1 MVSPTAIADIKAAIS
16 SGVNFKPEEIIR
28 LNALGLRY
36 DYSKSNADMRIMPR
50 VAWLGDVAFREPT
63 IGHEIWMFDVAEIF
77 DMDNAETRVKVRA
90 YCLATPPLELPPMT
104 DGILNIKK
112 KVQDFCRKKISQWT
126 LGQVACAL
134 MFAENGDV
142 QTAGEFPEAKKESKR
157 KKTKPVKEGDH
168 CYEVGLLRNGMLL
181 NLGTPDKLIGMT
193 VSGLETLI
201 IEKMKLDQRIGAEY
215 AKDIVNS
222 AFGDYKRTL
231 ESILAEHAKNNEKKD

>member
-63 IGHEIWMFDVAEIF
+63 IGHEIWMYDAAEIF
-77 DMDNAETRVKVRA
+77 DLDNAETRVKVRA
-90 YCLATPPLELPPMT
+90 YCLATPPLELPPIT
-104 DGILNIKK
+104 EGIISIKS
-112 KVQDFCRKKISQWT
+112 KVQDFCRKRISQYT
-126 LGQVACAL
+126 VGQVACAL

-142 QTAGEFPEAKKESKR
+142 QTAGEFPVAKSESKR
-157 KKTKPVKEGDH
+157 KKRKLVQEGDH

-181 NLGTPDKLIGMT
+181 NLGTPDKLLGMS

-201 IEKMKLDQRIGAEY
+201 IEKMKLDDRIGAEY
-215 AKDIVNS
+215 AKAMVNS

-231 ESILAEHAKNNEKKD
+231 ESILAEHTKPDNKKD